1 MSTPNSEDSSYFLPS
16 GCKYPFSQC
25 LPSQYSWFERFVMM
39 LIFLNSIFLA
49 AYDYADRNDTT
60 SRNDAI
66 NVGGRIFTIMFTI
79 EGICKILA
87 NGFILHKRSYL
98 RNGWNWLDF
107 IVVIIGWIEIIPS
120 IPNFR
125 GIRTFRVLRPLRA
138 INSIPSLKNQV
149 VSLIKSLGQLV
160 NVLLFL
166 LFLFLIFG
174 ILGIQI
180 YEGQFY

>member
-1 MSTPNSEDSSYFLPS
+1 MF
-16 GCKYPFSQC
+16 
-25 LPSQYSWFERFVMM
+25 

-49 AYDYADRNDTT
+49 SYDYSDREDTT
-60 SRNDAI
+60 LRNQVMNA
-66 NVGGRIFTIMFTI
+66 GGRIFTIFFSI
-79 EGICKILA
+79 ECACKIIA
-87 NGFILHKRSYL
+87 HGFVLHRRAYL
-98 RNGWNWLDF
+98 RNGWNWLDL
-107 IVVIIGWIEIIPS
+107 IVVIVGWIEIVPS

-138 INSIPSLKNQV
+138 INSITNLKNQV

-180 YEGQFY
+180 YEGQFYQRCRYDPMPD